1 MAIPTQSVATEADS
15 AAADAFTRLRGDI
28 LAGVLAP
35 GSRLRFADLQT
46 RYGIGTSPLREALS
60 RLNADRL
67 VVQEVNRGFS
77 VPPLSPADFHDIAAL
92 RLDLEVKALRASV
105 AAGDEAWEEG
115 VVLAHHRLKRLG
127 TLESSPVEAGVDRE
141 WETRHRAF
149 HTALIAACGSPM
161 TLHFC
166 GLLNDQFDRY
176 RRVVGRD
183 AKVQLR
189 LARQHAD
196 LVDAA
201 MDRKADEAAAILAT
215 HITET
220 TAAVARRLERPA

>member
-1 MAIPTQSVATEADS
+1 M
-15 AAADAFTRLRGDI
+15 
-28 LAGVLAP
+28 
-35 GSRLRFADLQT
+35 
-46 RYGIGTSPLREALS
+46 
-60 RLNADRL
+60 
-67 VVQEVNRGFS
+67 
-77 VPPLSPADFHDIAAL
+77 
-92 RLDLEVKALRASV
+92 KALRASV

-127 TLESSPVEAGVDRE
+127 SWKAARWKPRRSRM
-141 WETRHRAF
+141 ETPHRAF

-161 TLHFC
+161 TLHSAAI
-166 GLLNDQFDRY
+166 LNDQFDRY

-189 LARQHAD
+189 LARQQAD

-215 HITET
+215 HITRRRR
-220 TAAVARRLERPA
+220 AVARRLERPA